1 MGLTGAGSLMA
12 GGSKHTKP
20 DKAEL
25 ILNNKVGPYGYME
38 NKKRAI
44 YAACALSSRK
54 IKIKGSTISLT
65 SSIIPY
71 QNLEHA

>member
-38 NKKRAI
+38 NKKGQYMQLVRYLAE
-44 YAACALSSRK
+44 K
-54 IKIKGSTISLT
+54 
-65 SSIIPY
+65 
-71 QNLEHA
+71 